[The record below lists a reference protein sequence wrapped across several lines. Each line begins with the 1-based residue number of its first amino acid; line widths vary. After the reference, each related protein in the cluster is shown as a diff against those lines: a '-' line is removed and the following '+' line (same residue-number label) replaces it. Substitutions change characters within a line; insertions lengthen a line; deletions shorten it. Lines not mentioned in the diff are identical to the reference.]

1 MSNLDLFS
9 GKDKT
14 EIAIDRLK
22 AFCPPEG
29 YYVAYSGGKDSDTIL
44 DLVKKSGCK
53 FDAHYNLTTV
63 DPPELVKYIKRE
75 HPEVQIHRPE
85 KTMWKLIVEN
95 GMPPTRLVRYC
106 CRILKEGGGA
116 GRHVVVGLRWEE
128 SARRKQRR
136 MVEACFRDDRKFYIH
151 PILDWSSEDV
161 WSYIRKNNVKYCSLY
176 DEGWNR
182 LGCIMCPMNRNRI
195 KESERWPKYK
205 KRYIKALDDALQVAR
220 SKGNKA
226 SFATGEQYFN
236 WWISDVRN
244 IKDDPDQ
251 TVMFE

>member
-9 GKDKT
+9 GKDKA
-14 EIAIDRLK
+14 EIAIERLQ
-22 AFCPPEG
+22 AFCPPGG

-63 DPPELVKYIKRE
+63 DPPELVQYIKRE
-75 HPEVQIHRPE
+75 HPEVQIHRPA

-136 MVEACFRDDRKFYIH
+136 MVEACFKDDRKFYIH

-161 WSYIRKNNVKYCSLY
+161 WSYLKKINIPYCSLY
-176 DEGWNR
+176 DEGWKR
-182 LGCIMCPMNRNRI
+182 IGCILCPMNRNRV
-195 KESERWPKYK
+195 KEAERWPTYK
-205 KRYIKALDDALQVAR
+205 KAYIRAFNKISEK
-220 SKGNKA
+220 SKRGR
-226 SFATGEQYFN
+226 TGEEIFN
-236 WWISDVRN
+236 RWISDVK
-244 IKDDPDQ
+244 IKDLETDQ